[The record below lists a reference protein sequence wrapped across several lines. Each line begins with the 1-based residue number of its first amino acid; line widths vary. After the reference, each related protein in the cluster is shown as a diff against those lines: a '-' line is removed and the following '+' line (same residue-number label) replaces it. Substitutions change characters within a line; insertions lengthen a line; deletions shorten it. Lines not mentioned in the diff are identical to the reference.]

1 MAVTMDSESEMRAA
15 DPALQVI
22 LAVDA
27 AMHGEPEDLVLA
39 ALLEQFR
46 ARGFDPDPL
55 RLRTFAEAISDAG
68 LER

>member
-1 MAVTMDSESEMRAA
+1 M
-15 DPALQVI
+15 I

-27 AMHGEPEDLVLA
+27 AMHGEPEDLVLT